1 MDEGVI
7 AQKKSIEWDA
17 WCLSGKAQEA
27 FSEGVWGK
35 DIKLEKSGV
44 LSRSESYPFLTEGR
58 VY

>member
-1 MDEGVI
+1 MMPVWESTG
-7 AQKKSIEWDA
+7 S
-17 WCLSGKAQEA
+17 L
-27 FSEGVWGK
+27 FSRGMGK